1 MFSGAD
7 NSTTLFETHPE
18 FSSPVS
24 RSRKYRPW
32 IEVNLPAFQKSAR
45 DHVVQSADSVLED
58 ITEWYNSY
66 RVYPEAPAALLN
78 TYSALAH

>member
-1 MFSGAD
+1 M
-7 NSTTLFETHPE
+7 
-18 FSSPVS
+18 
-24 RSRKYRPW
+24 
-32 IEVNLPAFQKSAR
+32 NLPALQKSAR

-58 ITEWYNSY
+58 MTEWYNSY